1 MAYQVIFCDEMHDTQ
16 VSQFDSFDEAVEYWN
31 EYADTP
37 TCFAGELKDLE
48 SGEIVWEFN
57 EG

>member
-1 MAYQVIFCDEMHDTQ
+1 MAYQVIFCDEVHDTQ
-16 VSQFDSFDEAVEYWN
+16 IVQFDSFDEAVEYWN